1 MDRALN
7 LMVVFFGGG
16 IGCVLRL
23 LIDGN
28 TTSPFTITNVC
39 ACLLMG
45 MSYSL
50 ICYRVWLTNK
60 FVISFVNV
68 GFLGGLSTITPLA
81 IYVLHTDLVSNWFM
95 ALLLLIGQIIFFVV
109 VSVIGYIVTSAV
121 LQYGLHKKRHMSRLE
136 SGRNLAIY
144 NSTLPN
150 YHQIK
155 ERYEQLKAL
164 NINFKESQHDPIVG
178 QLINELKVLTTNHI
192 MTLTSLNRQYIQ
204 NLKKEKCVLTP
215 INEFTRIS
223 RDESQFIGENEPTYS
238 EQMALIK
245 TMRQTICGTSC
256 SILAIKKLSRQ
267 LLTKQ
272 TTQRLR
278 LAAQL
283 QIEPKSVH
291 SPQVRRSR
299 RNSLL
304 QSRLFTANDCP
315 CDSVSCLPSNSVNC
329 LP

>member
-50 ICYRVWLTNK
+50 ICYRVLLTNK

-144 NSTLPN
+144 TSTLPN

-164 NINFKESQHDPIVG
+164 NIDFKESQHDPIVG

-245 TMRQTICGTSC
+245 TMRQDIKDLLPPFPDQANSK
-256 SILAIKKLSRQ
+256 SIKSDYLWDI
-267 LLTKQ
+267 LL
-272 TTQRLR
+272 
-278 LAAQL
+278 
-283 QIEPKSVH
+283 
-291 SPQVRRSR
+291 
-299 RNSLL
+299 NSGD
-304 QSRLFTANDCP
+304 QEIVETTANQADNTKTATSSAAP
-315 CDSVSCLPSNSVNC
+315 NRAQKRAQSASKKKQKK
-329 LP
+329 

>member
-28 TTSPFTITNVC
+28 TTNPFTITNVC

-45 MSYSL
+45 ASYSL
-50 ICYRVWLTNK
+50 ICYRVLLTNK

-144 NSTLPN
+144 TSTLPN

-178 QLINELKVLTTNHI
+178 QMINELKVLTTNHI

-245 TMRQTICGTSC
+245 TMRQD
-256 SILAIKKLSRQ
+256 IKD
-267 LLTKQ
+267 LLPPFPDQ
-272 TTQRLR
+272 
-278 LAAQL
+278 
-283 QIEPKSVH
+283 
-291 SPQVRRSR
+291 
-299 RNSLL
+299 
-304 QSRLFTANDCP
+304 
-315 CDSVSCLPSNSVNC
+315 SNSKSIKSDYLWDILLNSGDQEIIETTTDQADNTKAATSTAA
-329 LP
+329 PNRAQKRAQSAGKKKQKK

>member
-1 MDRALN
+1 MDRALT

-28 TTSPFTITNVC
+28 TTNPFTITNVC

-45 MSYSL
+45 ASYSL
-50 ICYRVWLTNK
+50 ICYRVLLTNK

-144 NSTLPN
+144 NSSLPN

-204 NLKKEKCVLTP
+204 NLKKEKCFLTP

-245 TMRQTICGTSC
+245 TMRQDIKDLLPPFPDQANSKSIKSDYLWDILLNSGDQEIIETTADQAANTKTATTTSAPNRAQKRAQ
-256 SILAIKKLSRQ
+256 SASKK
-267 LLTKQ
+267 KQ
-272 TTQRLR
+272 
-278 LAAQL
+278 
-283 QIEPKSVH
+283 KK
-291 SPQVRRSR
+291 
-299 RNSLL
+299 
-304 QSRLFTANDCP
+304 
-315 CDSVSCLPSNSVNC
+315 
-329 LP
+329 

>member
-50 ICYRVWLTNK
+50 ICYRVLLTNK

-144 NSTLPN
+144 TSTLPN

-164 NINFKESQHDPIVG
+164 NIDFKESQHDPIVG
-178 QLINELKVLTTNHI
+178 QMINELKVLTTNHI

-245 TMRQTICGTSC
+245 TMRQDIKDLLPPFPDQANSK
-256 SILAIKKLSRQ
+256 SIKSDYLWDI
-267 LLTKQ
+267 LL
-272 TTQRLR
+272 
-278 LAAQL
+278 
-283 QIEPKSVH
+283 
-291 SPQVRRSR
+291 
-299 RNSLL
+299 NSGD
-304 QSRLFTANDCP
+304 QEIVETTANQADNTKTATSSAAP
-315 CDSVSCLPSNSVNC
+315 NRAQKRAQSASKKKQKK
-329 LP
+329 

>member
-50 ICYRVWLTNK
+50 ICYRVLLTNK

-144 NSTLPN
+144 TSTLPN

-178 QLINELKVLTTNHI
+178 QMINELKVLTTNHI

-238 EQMALIK
+238 EQMDLIK
-245 TMRQTICGTSC
+245 TMRQD
-256 SILAIKKLSRQ
+256 IKD
-267 LLTKQ
+267 LLPPFPDQ
-272 TTQRLR
+272 
-278 LAAQL
+278 
-283 QIEPKSVH
+283 
-291 SPQVRRSR
+291 
-299 RNSLL
+299 
-304 QSRLFTANDCP
+304 
-315 CDSVSCLPSNSVNC
+315 SNSKSIKSDYLWDILLNSGDQEIIETTTDQADNTKAATSSAA
-329 LP
+329 PNRAQKRAQSAGKKKQKK

>member
-144 NSTLPN
+144 TSTLPN

-164 NINFKESQHDPIVG
+164 NIDFKESQHDPIVG

-245 TMRQTICGTSC
+245 IMRQDIKDLLPPFPDQANSK
-256 SILAIKKLSRQ
+256 SIKSDYLWDILLNSGDQEIIETTTDQADNTKAATTTAAPNRAQKRAQSKGKK
-267 LLTKQ
+267 K
-272 TTQRLR
+272 
-278 LAAQL
+278 
-283 QIEPKSVH
+283 
-291 SPQVRRSR
+291 
-299 RNSLL
+299 
-304 QSRLFTANDCP
+304 
-315 CDSVSCLPSNSVNC
+315 
-329 LP
+329 

>member
-1 MDRALN
+1 MDRALT

-28 TTSPFTITNVC
+28 TTNPFTITNVC

-45 MSYSL
+45 ASYSL
-50 ICYRVWLTNK
+50 ICYRVLLTNK

-95 ALLLLIGQIIFFVV
+95 ALLLLIGQLIFFVV

-178 QLINELKVLTTNHI
+178 QMINELKVLTTNHI

-238 EQMALIK
+238 EQMDLIK
-245 TMRQTICGTSC
+245 TMRQDIKDLLPPFPDQANSKSIKSDYLWDILLNSGDQEIIETTADQAANTKTATTTSAPNRAQKRAQ
-256 SILAIKKLSRQ
+256 SASKK
-267 LLTKQ
+267 KQ
-272 TTQRLR
+272 
-278 LAAQL
+278 
-283 QIEPKSVH
+283 KK
-291 SPQVRRSR
+291 
-299 RNSLL
+299 
-304 QSRLFTANDCP
+304 
-315 CDSVSCLPSNSVNC
+315 
-329 LP
+329 

>member
-95 ALLLLIGQIIFFVV
+95 ALLLLIGMLIFFVV
-109 VSVIGYIVTSAV
+109 VSVIGYIITSAV
-121 LQYGLHKKRHMSRLE
+121 LQYGLHKERHMSRLE
-136 SGRNLAIY
+136 SGRNLVLY

-178 QLINELKVLTTNHI
+178 QMINELKVLTTNHI

-245 TMRQTICGTSC
+245 TMRQDIKDLLPPFPDQANSKSIKSDYLWDILLNSGDQEIVETTADQANNTKTATTIAAPNRAQKRAQSAG
-256 SILAIKKLSRQ
+256 KK
-267 LLTKQ
+267 KQ
-272 TTQRLR
+272 
-278 LAAQL
+278 
-283 QIEPKSVH
+283 KK
-291 SPQVRRSR
+291 
-299 RNSLL
+299 
-304 QSRLFTANDCP
+304 
-315 CDSVSCLPSNSVNC
+315 
-329 LP
+329 

>member
-1 MDRALN
+1 MDRALS
-7 LMVVFFGGG
+7 LMLVFFGGG

-23 LIDGN
+23 LLDGN
-28 TTSPFTITNVC
+28 TSNPFTIANTC
-39 ACLLMG
+39 SCLLMG
-45 MSYSL
+45 VSYSL
-50 ICYRVWLTNK
+50 ICYRVLLVNK

-68 GFLGGLSTITPLA
+68 GFLGGFSTITPLA
-81 IYVLHTDLVSNWFM
+81 VYALHTDLVSNWFM
-95 ALLLLIGQIIFFVV
+95 ALLLLIGMLIFFVV

-144 NSTLPN
+144 TSTLPN

-164 NINFKESQHDPIVG
+164 NIDFKESQHDPIVG

-245 TMRQTICGTSC
+245 TMRQD
-256 SILAIKKLSRQ
+256 IKD
-267 LLTKQ
+267 LLPPFPEQANAKRINSDYLWDLLLDSGDQ
-272 TTQRLR
+272 VIESQEPEKAKSAPASVAPNR
-278 LAAQL
+278 AQ
-283 QIEPKSVH
+283 K
-291 SPQVRRSR
+291 RA
-299 RNSLL
+299 
-304 QSRLFTANDCP
+304 QSKGKKK
-315 CDSVSCLPSNSVNC
+315 
-329 LP
+329 

>member
-1 MDRALN
+1 MDRALT

-95 ALLLLIGQIIFFVV
+95 ALLLLIGQLIFFVV

-178 QLINELKVLTTNHI
+178 QIINELKVLTTNHI

-223 RDESQFIGENEPTYS
+223 RDESPFIGENEPTYS

-245 TMRQTICGTSC
+245 TMRPDIKDLLPPFPDQANSKSIKPAYLWAILLHSGDQPIIETTADQAADTKTATTTSAPNRAQKRAQ
-256 SILAIKKLSRQ
+256 SASKK
-267 LLTKQ
+267 KQ
-272 TTQRLR
+272 
-278 LAAQL
+278 
-283 QIEPKSVH
+283 KK
-291 SPQVRRSR
+291 
-299 RNSLL
+299 
-304 QSRLFTANDCP
+304 
-315 CDSVSCLPSNSVNC
+315 
-329 LP
+329 

>member
-28 TTSPFTITNVC
+28 TTNPFTITNVC

-45 MSYSL
+45 ASYSL
-50 ICYRVWLTNK
+50 ICYRVLLTNK

-144 NSTLPN
+144 TSTLPN

-178 QLINELKVLTTNHI
+178 QMINELKVLTTNHI

-238 EQMALIK
+238 EQMDLIK
-245 TMRQTICGTSC
+245 TMRQD
-256 SILAIKKLSRQ
+256 IKD
-267 LLTKQ
+267 LLPPFPDQ
-272 TTQRLR
+272 
-278 LAAQL
+278 
-283 QIEPKSVH
+283 
-291 SPQVRRSR
+291 
-299 RNSLL
+299 
-304 QSRLFTANDCP
+304 
-315 CDSVSCLPSNSVNC
+315 SNSKSIKSDYLWDILLNSGDQEIIETTTDQADNTKAATSSAA
-329 LP
+329 PNRAQKRAQSAGKKKQKK

>member
-28 TTSPFTITNVC
+28 TTNPFTITNVC

-45 MSYSL
+45 ASYSL
-50 ICYRVWLTNK
+50 ICYRILLTNK

-144 NSTLPN
+144 TSTLPN

-164 NINFKESQHDPIVG
+164 NIDFKESQHDPIVG

-238 EQMALIK
+238 EQMDLIK
-245 TMRQTICGTSC
+245 TMRRDIKDLLPPFPDQANSK
-256 SILAIKKLSRQ
+256 SIKSDYLWDI
-267 LLTKQ
+267 LL
-272 TTQRLR
+272 
-278 LAAQL
+278 
-283 QIEPKSVH
+283 
-291 SPQVRRSR
+291 
-299 RNSLL
+299 NSGD
-304 QSRLFTANDCP
+304 QEIVETTANQADNTKTATSSAAP
-315 CDSVSCLPSNSVNC
+315 NRAQKRAQSASKKKQKK
-329 LP
+329 

>member
-28 TTSPFTITNVC
+28 TTNPFTITNVC

-45 MSYSL
+45 ASYSL
-50 ICYRVWLTNK
+50 ICYRVLLTNK

-144 NSTLPN
+144 SSTLPN

-164 NINFKESQHDPIVG
+164 NIDFKESQHDPIVG

-238 EQMALIK
+238 EQMDLIK
-245 TMRQTICGTSC
+245 TMRQD
-256 SILAIKKLSRQ
+256 IKD
-267 LLTKQ
+267 LLPPFPDQ
-272 TTQRLR
+272 
-278 LAAQL
+278 
-283 QIEPKSVH
+283 
-291 SPQVRRSR
+291 
-299 RNSLL
+299 
-304 QSRLFTANDCP
+304 
-315 CDSVSCLPSNSVNC
+315 SNSKSIKSDYLWDILLNSGDQEIVETTADQTDNTKTATSSAA
-329 LP
+329 PNRAQKRAQSASKKKQKK

>member
-1 MDRALN
+1 MDRALT

-28 TTSPFTITNVC
+28 TTNPFTITNVC

-45 MSYSL
+45 ASYSL
-50 ICYRVWLTNK
+50 ICYRVLLTNK

-95 ALLLLIGQIIFFVV
+95 ALLLLIGQLIFFVV
-109 VSVIGYIVTSAV
+109 VSVIGYSVTSAV

-178 QLINELKVLTTNHI
+178 QMINELKVLTTNHI

-245 TMRQTICGTSC
+245 TMRQDIKDLLPPFPDQANSKSIKSDYLWDILLNSGDQEIIETTADQAANTKTATTTSAPNRAQKRAQ
-256 SILAIKKLSRQ
+256 SASKK
-267 LLTKQ
+267 KQ
-272 TTQRLR
+272 
-278 LAAQL
+278 
-283 QIEPKSVH
+283 KK
-291 SPQVRRSR
+291 
-299 RNSLL
+299 
-304 QSRLFTANDCP
+304 
-315 CDSVSCLPSNSVNC
+315 
-329 LP
+329 

>member
-1 MDRALN
+1 
-7 LMVVFFGGG
+7 
-16 IGCVLRL
+16 
-23 LIDGN
+23 
-28 TTSPFTITNVC
+28 
-39 ACLLMG
+39 
-45 MSYSL
+45 
-50 ICYRVWLTNK
+50 
-60 FVISFVNV
+60 
-68 GFLGGLSTITPLA
+68 
-81 IYVLHTDLVSNWFM
+81 M

-245 TMRQTICGTSC
+245 TMRQDIKDLLPPFPDQANSK
-256 SILAIKKLSRQ
+256 SIKSDYLWDILLNSGDQEIVETTADQANNTKTATTTAAPNRAQKRAQSAGKK
-267 LLTKQ
+267 KQ
-272 TTQRLR
+272 
-278 LAAQL
+278 
-283 QIEPKSVH
+283 KK
-291 SPQVRRSR
+291 
-299 RNSLL
+299 
-304 QSRLFTANDCP
+304 
-315 CDSVSCLPSNSVNC
+315 
-329 LP
+329 

>member
-28 TTSPFTITNVC
+28 TTNPFTITNVC

-45 MSYSL
+45 ASYSL
-50 ICYRVWLTNK
+50 ICYRVLLTNK

-144 NSTLPN
+144 TSTLPN

-238 EQMALIK
+238 EQMDLIK
-245 TMRQTICGTSC
+245 TMRQD
-256 SILAIKKLSRQ
+256 IKD
-267 LLTKQ
+267 LLPPFPDQ
-272 TTQRLR
+272 
-278 LAAQL
+278 
-283 QIEPKSVH
+283 
-291 SPQVRRSR
+291 
-299 RNSLL
+299 
-304 QSRLFTANDCP
+304 
-315 CDSVSCLPSNSVNC
+315 SNSKSIKSDYLWDILLNSGDQEIVETTADQTDNTKTATSSAA
-329 LP
+329 PNRAQKRAQSASKKKQKK

>member
-1 MDRALN
+1 MDRALS
-7 LMVVFFGGG
+7 LMLVFFGGG

-23 LIDGN
+23 LLDGN
-28 TTSPFTITNVC
+28 TSHPFTIANTC
-39 ACLLMG
+39 SCLLMG
-45 MSYSL
+45 VSYSL
-50 ICYRVWLTNK
+50 ICYRVLLVNK

-68 GFLGGLSTITPLA
+68 GFLGGFSTITPLA
-81 IYVLHTDLVSNWFM
+81 VYALHTDLVSNWFM
-95 ALLLLIGQIIFFVV
+95 ALLLLIGMLIFFVV

-144 NSTLPN
+144 SSTLPS

-155 ERYEQLKAL
+155 ERYEQLKVL
-164 NINFKESQHDPIVG
+164 NIDFKESQHDPIVG
-178 QLINELKVLTTNHI
+178 QMINELKVLTTNHI

-245 TMRQTICGTSC
+245 TMRQDIKDLLPDFPDQANAKTKSIKSDYLWDILLNSGDQEIIETTADQADNTKAATTSAVPNRAQKRAQ
-256 SILAIKKLSRQ
+256 SASKK
-267 LLTKQ
+267 KQ
-272 TTQRLR
+272 
-278 LAAQL
+278 
-283 QIEPKSVH
+283 KK
-291 SPQVRRSR
+291 
-299 RNSLL
+299 
-304 QSRLFTANDCP
+304 
-315 CDSVSCLPSNSVNC
+315 
-329 LP
+329 

>member
-1 MDRALN
+1 MDRALT

-28 TTSPFTITNVC
+28 TTNPFTITNVC

-45 MSYSL
+45 ASYSL
-50 ICYRVWLTNK
+50 ICYRVLLTNK

-144 NSTLPN
+144 NSSLPN

-178 QLINELKVLTTNHI
+178 QMINELKVLTTNHI
-192 MTLTSLNRQYIQ
+192 ITLTSLNRQYIQ
-204 NLKKEKCVLTP
+204 NLKKEKCFLTP

-245 TMRQTICGTSC
+245 TMRQDIKDLLPPFPDQANSKSIKSDYLWDILLNSGDQEIIETTADQAANTKTATTTSAPNRAQKRAQ
-256 SILAIKKLSRQ
+256 SASKK
-267 LLTKQ
+267 KQ
-272 TTQRLR
+272 
-278 LAAQL
+278 
-283 QIEPKSVH
+283 KK
-291 SPQVRRSR
+291 
-299 RNSLL
+299 
-304 QSRLFTANDCP
+304 
-315 CDSVSCLPSNSVNC
+315 
-329 LP
+329 

>member
-1 MDRALN
+1 MDRALT

-28 TTSPFTITNVC
+28 TTNPFTITNVC

-45 MSYSL
+45 ASYSL
-50 ICYRVWLTNK
+50 ICYRVLLTNK

-95 ALLLLIGQIIFFVV
+95 ALLLLIGQLIFFVV

-178 QLINELKVLTTNHI
+178 QMINELKVLTTNHI

-245 TMRQTICGTSC
+245 TMRQDINDLLPPFPDQANSKSIKSDYLWDILLNSGDQEIIETTADQAANTKTATTTSAPNRAQKRAQ
-256 SILAIKKLSRQ
+256 SASKK
-267 LLTKQ
+267 KQ
-272 TTQRLR
+272 
-278 LAAQL
+278 
-283 QIEPKSVH
+283 KK
-291 SPQVRRSR
+291 
-299 RNSLL
+299 
-304 QSRLFTANDCP
+304 
-315 CDSVSCLPSNSVNC
+315 
-329 LP
+329 

>member
-50 ICYRVWLTNK
+50 ICYRVLLTNK

-144 NSTLPN
+144 TSTLPN

-164 NINFKESQHDPIVG
+164 NIDFKESQHDPIVG

-245 TMRQTICGTSC
+245 TMRQDIKDLLPDFPDQANAKTK
-256 SILAIKKLSRQ
+256 SIKSDYLWDI
-267 LLTKQ
+267 LL
-272 TTQRLR
+272 
-278 LAAQL
+278 
-283 QIEPKSVH
+283 
-291 SPQVRRSR
+291 
-299 RNSLL
+299 NSGD
-304 QSRLFTANDCP
+304 QEIVETTANQADNTKTATSSAAP
-315 CDSVSCLPSNSVNC
+315 NRAQKRAQSASKKKQKK
-329 LP
+329 

>member
-50 ICYRVWLTNK
+50 ICYRVLLTNK

-144 NSTLPN
+144 TSTLPN

-164 NINFKESQHDPIVG
+164 NIDFKESQHDPIVG

-245 TMRQTICGTSC
+245 TMRQDIKDLLPPFPDQANSKSIKSDYLWDILLNSGDQEIVETTADQTDNTKTATTSAAPNRAQKRAQ
-256 SILAIKKLSRQ
+256 STGKK
-267 LLTKQ
+267 KQ
-272 TTQRLR
+272 
-278 LAAQL
+278 
-283 QIEPKSVH
+283 KK
-291 SPQVRRSR
+291 
-299 RNSLL
+299 
-304 QSRLFTANDCP
+304 
-315 CDSVSCLPSNSVNC
+315 
-329 LP
+329 

>member
-1 MDRALN
+1 MDRALT

-28 TTSPFTITNVC
+28 TTNPFTITNVC

-45 MSYSL
+45 ASYSL
-50 ICYRVWLTNK
+50 ICYRVLLTNK

-178 QLINELKVLTTNHI
+178 QMINELKVLTTNHI

-245 TMRQTICGTSC
+245 TMRQDIKDLLPPFPDQANSKSIKSDYLWDILLNSGDQEIIKTTADQAANTKTATTTSAPNRAQKRAQ
-256 SILAIKKLSRQ
+256 SASKK
-267 LLTKQ
+267 KQ
-272 TTQRLR
+272 
-278 LAAQL
+278 
-283 QIEPKSVH
+283 KK
-291 SPQVRRSR
+291 
-299 RNSLL
+299 
-304 QSRLFTANDCP
+304 
-315 CDSVSCLPSNSVNC
+315 
-329 LP
+329 

>member
-28 TTSPFTITNVC
+28 TTNPFTITNVC

-45 MSYSL
+45 ASYSL
-50 ICYRVWLTNK
+50 ICYRVLLTNK

-144 NSTLPN
+144 SSTLPN

-164 NINFKESQHDPIVG
+164 NIDFKESQHDPIVG

-238 EQMALIK
+238 EQMDLIK
-245 TMRQTICGTSC
+245 TMRQD
-256 SILAIKKLSRQ
+256 IKD
-267 LLTKQ
+267 LLPPFPDQ
-272 TTQRLR
+272 
-278 LAAQL
+278 
-283 QIEPKSVH
+283 
-291 SPQVRRSR
+291 
-299 RNSLL
+299 
-304 QSRLFTANDCP
+304 
-315 CDSVSCLPSNSVNC
+315 SNSKSIKSDYLWDILLNSGDQEIVETTADQTDNTKTATTSAA
-329 LP
+329 PNRAQKRAQSAGKKKQKK

>member
-1 MDRALN
+1 MDRALT

-28 TTSPFTITNVC
+28 TTNPFTITNVC

-45 MSYSL
+45 ASYSL
-50 ICYRVWLTNK
+50 ICYRVLLTNK

-95 ALLLLIGQIIFFVV
+95 ALL
-109 VSVIGYIVTSAV
+109 IGYIVTSAV

-144 NSTLPN
+144 NSSLPN

-178 QLINELKVLTTNHI
+178 QMINELKVLTTNHI

-204 NLKKEKCVLTP
+204 NLKKEKCFLTP

-245 TMRQTICGTSC
+245 TMRQDIKDLLPPFPDQANSKSIKSDYLWDILLNSGDQEIIETTADQAANTKTATTTSAPNRAQKRAQ
-256 SILAIKKLSRQ
+256 SASKK
-267 LLTKQ
+267 KQ
-272 TTQRLR
+272 
-278 LAAQL
+278 
-283 QIEPKSVH
+283 KK
-291 SPQVRRSR
+291 
-299 RNSLL
+299 
-304 QSRLFTANDCP
+304 
-315 CDSVSCLPSNSVNC
+315 
-329 LP
+329 

>member
-50 ICYRVWLTNK
+50 ICYRVLLTNK

-155 ERYEQLKAL
+155 ERYEQLKSL
-164 NINFKESQHDPIVG
+164 NIDFKESQHDPIVG

-245 TMRQTICGTSC
+245 TMRQD
-256 SILAIKKLSRQ
+256 IKD
-267 LLTKQ
+267 LLPPFPDQ
-272 TTQRLR
+272 
-278 LAAQL
+278 
-283 QIEPKSVH
+283 
-291 SPQVRRSR
+291 
-299 RNSLL
+299 
-304 QSRLFTANDCP
+304 
-315 CDSVSCLPSNSVNC
+315 SNSKSIKSDYLWDILLNSGDQEIVETTADQTDNTKTATTSAA
-329 LP
+329 PNRAQKRAQSTGKKKQKK

>member
-45 MSYSL
+45 ASYSL
-50 ICYRVWLTNK
+50 ICYRVLLTNK

-144 NSTLPN
+144 TSTLPN

-178 QLINELKVLTTNHI
+178 QMINELKVLTTNHI

-245 TMRQTICGTSC
+245 TMRKDIKDLLPPFPDQANSKSIKSDYLWDILLNSGDQEIVETTADQTDNTKTATTSAAPNRAQKRAQ
-256 SILAIKKLSRQ
+256 STGKK
-267 LLTKQ
+267 KQ
-272 TTQRLR
+272 
-278 LAAQL
+278 
-283 QIEPKSVH
+283 KK
-291 SPQVRRSR
+291 
-299 RNSLL
+299 
-304 QSRLFTANDCP
+304 
-315 CDSVSCLPSNSVNC
+315 
-329 LP
+329 

>member
-1 MDRALN
+1 MDRALT

-28 TTSPFTITNVC
+28 TTNPFTITNVC

-45 MSYSL
+45 ASYSL
-50 ICYRVWLTNK
+50 ICYRVLLTNK

-144 NSTLPN
+144 NSSLPN

-178 QLINELKVLTTNHI
+178 QMINELKVLTTNHI

-204 NLKKEKCVLTP
+204 NLKKEKCFLTP

-245 TMRQTICGTSC
+245 TMRQDIKDLLPPFPDQANSKSIKSDYLWDILLNSGDQEIIETTADQAANTKTATTTSAPNRAQKRAQ
-256 SILAIKKLSRQ
+256 SASKK
-267 LLTKQ
+267 KQ
-272 TTQRLR
+272 
-278 LAAQL
+278 
-283 QIEPKSVH
+283 KK
-291 SPQVRRSR
+291 
-299 RNSLL
+299 
-304 QSRLFTANDCP
+304 
-315 CDSVSCLPSNSVNC
+315 
-329 LP
+329 

>member
-28 TTSPFTITNVC
+28 TTNPFTITNVC

-45 MSYSL
+45 ASYSL
-50 ICYRVWLTNK
+50 ICYRILLTNK

-144 NSTLPN
+144 TSTLPN

-178 QLINELKVLTTNHI
+178 QMINELKVLTTNHI

-238 EQMALIK
+238 EQMDLIK
-245 TMRQTICGTSC
+245 TMRQD
-256 SILAIKKLSRQ
+256 IKD
-267 LLTKQ
+267 LLPPFPDQ
-272 TTQRLR
+272 
-278 LAAQL
+278 
-283 QIEPKSVH
+283 
-291 SPQVRRSR
+291 
-299 RNSLL
+299 
-304 QSRLFTANDCP
+304 
-315 CDSVSCLPSNSVNC
+315 SNSKSIKSDYLWDILLNSGDQEIIETTADQTDNTKTATTSAA
-329 LP
+329 PNRAQKRAQSTGKKKQKK

>member
-144 NSTLPN
+144 TSTLPN

-238 EQMALIK
+238 EQMDLIK
-245 TMRQTICGTSC
+245 TMRQD
-256 SILAIKKLSRQ
+256 IKD
-267 LLTKQ
+267 LLPPFPDQ
-272 TTQRLR
+272 
-278 LAAQL
+278 
-283 QIEPKSVH
+283 
-291 SPQVRRSR
+291 
-299 RNSLL
+299 
-304 QSRLFTANDCP
+304 
-315 CDSVSCLPSNSVNC
+315 SNSKSIKSDYLWDILLNSGDQEIVETTADQTDNTKTATSSAA
-329 LP
+329 PNRAQKRAQSASKKKQKK